1 MSLAALEGGLTVRLR
16 IVDGR
21 ISAVTI
27 ANDRPTDAASAL
39 AGKPVADALRLL
51 PLMFALCGTAQLQA
65 GLGACE
71 AALGIRPAPAQ
82 MAARRLL
89 LLAETVGEH
98 GIRILRDWPALLGE
112 PIFAQGI
119 RALRGALAPLRKALY
134 PDGDWAVPGG
144 GRLAPD
150 AGVTAACL
158 TAVRAAVRAAIVDP
172 SLPREVERRG
182 LADACRSHPEPP
194 ETGPFARRR
203 DHPLVAPLVARHG
216 NGVLPRLVARLADL
230 DECLA
235 EMDRIVLAP
244 DPGSPAPP
252 HGDGPGRATIE
263 AARGALSHHV
273 ILADGRIAAW
283 RVEAP
288 TERNFAPDGPLARG
302 LAGGRA
308 GNDPV
313 FLARLAVL
321 ALDPCVGCEVVV
333 EGI

>member
-16 IVDGR
+16 IVQGR
-21 ISAVTI
+21 IDAVTI
-27 ANDRPTDAASAL
+27 ANDRPLDAASAL
-39 AGKPVADALRLL
+39 VGKPIADALRLV
-51 PLMFALCGTAQLQA
+51 PLMFSLCGTAQLQA

-71 AALGIRPAPAQ
+71 AALGIRPSPAQ
-82 MAARRLL
+82 LAARRLL

-98 GIRILRDWPALLGE
+98 GVRILRDWPALLGE
-112 PIFAQGI
+112 PIRAEGI
-119 RALRGALAPLRKALY
+119 RALRGALSPLRKALY
-134 PDGDWAVPGG
+134 PDDDWAAPGG
-144 GRLAPD
+144 GRLDPD
-150 AGVTAACL
+150 AGVIAACL
-158 TAVRAAVRAAIVDP
+158 TAVRAAARAAIADP
-172 SLPREVERRG
+172 SLPRVVKERG
-182 LADACRSHPEPP
+182 LADLCRSHPEPP

-235 EMDRIVLAP
+235 EMDRIVLNP
-244 DPGSPAPP
+244 DPGWPAPP
-252 HGDGPGRATIE
+252 HGDGPGHATLE

-273 ILADGRIAAW
+273 TLTDGRIMAW

-288 TERNFAPDGPLARG
+288 PEINFAPDGPLARG
-302 LAGGRA
+302 LIGPAGG
-308 GNDPV
+308 DPV

-333 EGI
+333 EGV